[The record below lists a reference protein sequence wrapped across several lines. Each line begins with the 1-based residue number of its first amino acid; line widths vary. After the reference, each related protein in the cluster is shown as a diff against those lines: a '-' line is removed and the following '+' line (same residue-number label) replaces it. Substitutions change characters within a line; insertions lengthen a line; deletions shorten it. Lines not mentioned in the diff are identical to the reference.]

1 MLVNYVLDSV
11 FVQRQSFE
19 IWKTTKFVNFVP
31 TFNTVFL
38 QIDELKQLKM
48 FLGQFVYSKNST
60 ALILTQV
67 KILDVAKNW
76 R

>member
-31 TFNTVFL
+31 AFNTVFL

-48 FLGQFVYSKNST
+48 FLGQLVYSKNST

-76 R
+76 C